1 MFETHRPV
9 ESLVTLRDYV
19 RWGASRFRE
28 AGLVFGHGTDNALDE
43 AAALVLHTLHLEP
56 DMPEPFWDARVTATE
71 GEAIVARMERR
82 VGERVPLPYLTHE
95 AWFAGLPFYVDQRVL
110 VPRSPV
116 AELIAHRFAPW
127 LDADAVERVLDLG
140 TGSGCIAIAC
150 TLALDNARVDAADI
164 SEDALE
170 VARVNIKR
178 HHLEDWVRPVRADVF
193 DGLASGTRYDL
204 IVANPPYVDAGDMA
218 SLPEEYRHE
227 PRLGLAAG
235 DDGLDVVHRVLAEAP
250 RWLNE
255 GGLLVVEVGN
265 SAPAVEAAWPEVPF
279 EWLQFERGGH
289 GVFVLTAAELA
300 AHAGAFRRARG
311 EDAAS

>member
-1 MFETHRPV
+1 MFDSHRPLDHLV
-9 ESLVTLRDYV
+9 SLSDYV

-43 AAALVLHTLHLEP
+43 AAALVLHTLHLDPGLP
-56 DMPEPFWDARVTATE
+56 DAFWEARVTRTE

-82 VGERVPLPYLTHE
+82 IGERLPLPYLTHE

-116 AELIAHRFAPW
+116 AELIEQGFAPW
-127 LDADAVERVLDLG
+127 LDGDSVERVLDLG

-150 TLALDNARVDAADI
+150 ALVLEHAVVDAADI
-164 SEDALE
+164 SDDALA
-170 VARVNIKR
+170 VARINIKR
-178 HHLEDWVRPVRADVF
+178 HHLQDWVHPVQSDVF
-193 DGLASGTRYDL
+193 DGLEHGTRYDL

-250 RWLNE
+250 RWLDEN
-255 GGLLVVEVGN
+255 GLLVVEVGN
-265 SAPAVEAAWPEVPF
+265 SAAAVEAAWPEVPF
-279 EWLQFERGGH
+279 EWMEFRRGGH
-289 GVFVLTAAELA
+289 GVFVITAAELA
-300 AHAGAFRRARG
+300 AHAGAFRRPRPGA
-311 EDAAS
+311 